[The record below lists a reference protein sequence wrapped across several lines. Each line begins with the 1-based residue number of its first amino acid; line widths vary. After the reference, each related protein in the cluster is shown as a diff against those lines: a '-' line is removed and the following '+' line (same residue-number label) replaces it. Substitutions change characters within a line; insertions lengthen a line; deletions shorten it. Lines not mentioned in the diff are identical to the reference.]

1 MAEVDMNYNKVLVT
15 GGAGFIGSHLVD
27 ELVSLGNEVRI
38 LDNFSSEGTWNISD
52 ILKRSQLSFVNG
64 DIRSHDVVDDAL
76 RGVDAVFHLA
86 AVTSVPFSVKY
97 PKQTFEVNTRGT
109 KNLLEACLR
118 NDVERFI
125 YVSSCAVYGE
135 PKYLPIDEGHPLNP
149 ISPYAKSKL
158 WAEKVCN
165 EFQESNGLNITVLRP
180 FNVYGP
186 RQRSDQYAGVISS
199 FIKNL
204 IEGSPSVIHGDGR
217 QTRDFIYVKDVVN
230 ALILAL
236 EHDEAKGQS
245 FNIATGV
252 PTSINRLA
260 SLLVELWG
268 DGGLLPRYTVARKGD
283 IVNSYADVK
292 EASTRLGF
300 KPLVSF
306 REGLSF
312 LLKHEK
318 MVEVVRS

>member
-1 MAEVDMNYNKVLVT
+1 MKCNKVLVT

-38 LDNFSSEGTWNISD
+38 LDDFSSGGTWNISD

-64 DIRSHDVVDDAL
+64 DIRSRDVVDDAL

-97 PKQTFEVNTRGT
+97 PKQTFKVNIRGT

-165 EFQESNGLNITVLRP
+165 EFQESNGLNITILRP

-186 RQRSDQYAGVISS
+186 GQRSDQYAGVISS

-204 IEGSPSVIHGDGR
+204 IEGNPPVIHGDGW

-236 EHDEAKGQS
+236 EHDEANGQS

-300 KPLVSF
+300 RPLMSV

>member
-1 MAEVDMNYNKVLVT
+1 MAETGMNYNSVLVT

-27 ELVSLGNEVRI
+27 DLVSLGHEVRI
-38 LDNFSSEGTWNISD
+38 LDDFSNAKTWNIGD
-52 ILKRSQLSFVNG
+52 QLNRSHLSFVKG
-64 DIRSHDVVDDAL
+64 DIRNHTVVDDAL
-76 RGVDAVFHLA
+76 KGVDAVFHLA

-97 PKQTFEVNTRGT
+97 PKQTFEVNMGGT

-125 YVSSCAVYGE
+125 YVSSCAVYGD

-149 ISPYAKSKL
+149 ISPYAESKL
-158 WAEKVCN
+158 WAEKVCIK
-165 EFQESNGLNITVLRP
+165 FQESNGLKITVLRP

-186 RQRSDQYAGVISS
+186 RQRSDQYAGVIAS

-204 IEGSPSVIHGDGR
+204 VEGSPPLIYGDGQ
-217 QTRDFIYVKDVVN
+217 QTRDFIYVEDVVD

-236 EHDEAKGQS
+236 ERDEANGRS

-260 SLLVELWG
+260 SILVELLG
-268 DGGLLPRYTVARKGD
+268 AGELLPRYAVARKGD
-283 IVNSYADVK
+283 ITDSYADIK
-292 EASTRLGF
+292 EASACLGF
-300 KPLVSF
+300 KPHVPL
-306 REGLSF
+306 RKGLSY
-312 LLKHEK
+312 LLKYKK